1 MGVINSKVQG
11 VQFKFLLSIP
21 PLPKLEVLN
30 WISEGKKKQRQ
41 KMSATE
47 GSPVDSLQT
56 DRLIEVICRD
66 EGIKQLRVWEQTYY
80 QQPYET

>member
-11 VQFKFLLSIP
+11 VQFKFLLSIFFP
-21 PLPKLEVLN
+21 Q
-30 WISEGKKKQRQ
+30 ISEGKKKQRQ

-56 DRLIEVICRD
+56 DRITEVICRD
-66 EGIKQLRVWEQTYY
+66 
-80 QQPYET
+80 

>member
-1 MGVINSKVQG
+1 MSAVN
-11 VQFKFLLSIP
+11 FFP
-21 PLPKLEVLN
+21 PKLEVLN

-56 DRLIEVICRD
+56 DRITEVICRD
-66 EGIKQLRVWEQTYY
+66 
-80 QQPYET
+80 

>member
-1 MGVINSKVQG
+1 
-11 VQFKFLLSIP
+11 
-21 PLPKLEVLN
+21 
-30 WISEGKKKQRQ
+30 
-41 KMSATE
+41 MSATE